1 MSLLEKIKEK
11 EAEKNKGYDVLFW
24 RPEEGEILEG
34 VVTEMG
40 ETITEFGDAE
50 YLQLLTDNGKKFM
63 VFLNSALHRL
73 IEAED
78 VKTGDRI
85 AIKYLGLVQS
95 KKTKRKFKDYILVKD
110 DGREGEPTEE

>member
-1 MSLLEKIKEK
+1 MSLAEKIKEK

-40 ETITEFGDAE
+40 ETITENGDAE
-50 YLQLLTDNGKKFM
+50 YLQLSTDDGKKFM
-63 VFLNSALHRL
+63 VFINSVLHRL
-73 IEAED
+73 IEQED

-85 AIKYLGLVQS
+85 AVKFLGLVQS

-110 DGREGEPTEE
+110 DSIENNPT